1 MPVLPSVTPLTH
13 FMENEHYDFWDE
25 VNCPTVQ
32 IAQVID
38 EYEDDYGDDEEEL
51 LLDDDAMDPT
61 EAPDP
66 LPILAR
72 ITALK
77 NAIQEVMVEEDDELE
92 VIDPTD
98 APNPQ
103 NPILLGMM
111 VAAATARSAASKK
124 EEVPEVEIQVF
135 ETFEEDFFNSEP
147 APQEEEH
154 KPTWLDKFTQKLNER
169 IGKVME
175 GFGKVLDVSVPV
187 GSMATLAA
195 IAGMGVSTIG
205 NFEKTASASEPD
217 QPVMVQTVDVPQISV
232 SMTQPATTLW
242 SLKPEPK
249 VLNAFLIEKNPEI
262 VQHAGG
268 SNANYLHSGASY
280 AHFTK
285 SLESFGGFS
294 AILAHPEVA
303 KAKNIAEMINLVEKY
318 FGENVAD
325 LVESNAAAMH
335 LSAAAIAQI
344 TQ

>member
-13 FMENEHYDFWDE
+13 FMENEHYDFWGE
-25 VNCPTVQ
+25 VNWPTVQ

-38 EYEDDYGDDEEEL
+38 EYEDDEEEL
-51 LLDDDAMDPT
+51 EVIDLMDPT

-72 ITALK
+72 LEAESL
-77 NAIQEVMVEEDDELE
+77 AAMEAAWAEDDELE
-92 VIDPTD
+92 VIDSYPENIDPTD

-111 VAAATARSAASKK
+111 ATARSAAFKK
-124 EEVPEVEIQVF
+124 GKETKVETQDF
-135 ETFEEDFFNSEP
+135 TPFEEDFFNSEP

-318 FGENVAD
+318 FGEKVAD
-325 LVESNAAAMH
+325 LVESNAAAMN
-335 LSAAAIAQI
+335 LSAQAIAQI
-344 TQ
+344 TK